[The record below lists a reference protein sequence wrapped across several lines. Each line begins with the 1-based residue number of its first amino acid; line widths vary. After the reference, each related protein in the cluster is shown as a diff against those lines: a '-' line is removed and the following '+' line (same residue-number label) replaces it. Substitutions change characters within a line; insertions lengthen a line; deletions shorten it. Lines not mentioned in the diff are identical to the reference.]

1 MNKTHRVLITIAI
14 AICLVEVAAI
24 LVTIIEPVSESP
36 PSPFASQALPRL
48 LVYWIGG
55 AIALLVAIG
64 IQKKTPLLGL
74 SLGIGGIYLM
84 LLGNNGG
91 LFARGYDELRLA
103 TSILTLIILALL
115 AVRMDKQRT
124 T

>member
-1 MNKTHRVLITIAI
+1 MNKAHRVLIIIAT

-24 LVTIIEPVSESP
+24 LVTIIEPVSQSP

-48 LVYWIGG
+48 LVYWLGG
-55 AIALLVAIG
+55 ALALLVG
-64 IQKKTPLLGL
+64 IEIWKKLPLFGN
-74 SLGIGGIYLM
+74 SLGIGGVYLM

-103 TSILTLIILALL
+103 ASILTLIILAFL
-115 AVRMDKQRT
+115 AVRLDKQRT